1 MKYVKRCSV
10 VKKGGISSNA
20 RRALVISYVNQG
32 LVHSQGD
39 LVDLLADEGIDVT
52 QATASRDLD
61 DVGAVRGKDAGGVMR
76 YQLMNSEIEPL
87 ARMARVS
94 DELVLS
100 ITASGNLVVVKTPPG
115 GAQLLASALDRAS
128 QSGELSAIIGTI
140 AGDDTVLVIS
150 RNATGGSALAEQ
162 LRDFI
167 GSALSKQ
174 MKKKT
179 SKKLNASSRKQK
191 ARR

>member
-1 MKYVKRCSV
+1 
-10 VKKGGISSNA
+10 
-20 RRALVISYVNQG
+20 
-32 LVHSQGD
+32 
-39 LVDLLADEGIDVT
+39 
-52 QATASRDLD
+52 
-61 DVGAVRGKDAGGVMR
+61 
-76 YQLMNSEIEPL
+76 
-87 ARMARVS
+87 
-94 DELVLS
+94 
-100 ITASGNLVVVKTPPG
+100 VVKTPPG

-179 SKKLNASSRKQK
+179 SKKLTAGSRKQK